1 MSLIKDGN
9 SVILSGMDP
18 RFDNLN
24 NKANE
29 VNNRLVAMC
38 GISDITF
45 LSHSES
51 INPSKHLSYIGIL
64 TE

>member
-9 SVILSGMDP
+9 SVILSSMDP

-29 VNNRLVAMC
+29 VNNRLVAKLL
-38 GISDITF
+38 TF
-45 LSHSES
+45 LSHSEN

-64 TE
+64 ME

>member
-1 MSLIKDGN
+1 
-9 SVILSGMDP
+9 MDP